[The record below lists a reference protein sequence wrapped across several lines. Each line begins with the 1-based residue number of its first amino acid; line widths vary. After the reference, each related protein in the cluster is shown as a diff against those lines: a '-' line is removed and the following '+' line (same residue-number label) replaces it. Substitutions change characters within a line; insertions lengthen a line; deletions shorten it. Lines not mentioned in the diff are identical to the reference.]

1 MQTKL
6 GDAPARNLR
15 ACRTGIAVL
24 NGGRGGAD
32 IPAKDR
38 KGIHNHLARHMA
50 DAGEEPPELK

>member
-1 MQTKL
+1 MTPRP
-6 GDAPARNLR
+6 GTSAPA
-15 ACRTGIAVL
+15 GIAVL

-38 KGIHNHLARHMA
+38 KGIHLARHMA